1 MRLALAASEFSLRLS
16 RDPLTYSSSKPH
28 TAVTIA
34 GFDPSSG
41 AGITA
46 DLQVFAAHGLFGTSA
61 ITALT
66 VQSTLGVAAVHPV
79 EAVTLRHALDHLTV
93 DLPPKGIKVGMLA
106 TSAIVE
112 TVASFLQSL
121 SLNQPENLNLP
132 IVLDP
137 VILSS
142 SGAGLLDPDGLRSL
156 QETLL
161 NRVNWITPNWQ
172 ELALLAERPVSNLG
186 EAEAALNLLG
196 KRYPHLSAV
205 ATAGD
210 RETPI
215 DLLRTPNG
223 ELHQFAGQHIE
234 TTSTHGTGCAFSS
247 ALLSRLI
254 LGDTPTAAVAAAKFY
269 VEGALR
275 NAPGVGHGKGP
286 MDLLWPLR

>member
-1 MRLALAASEFSLRLS
+1 MIHTA
-16 RDPLTYSSSKPH
+16 SKPP
-28 TAVTIA
+28 TALTIA

-46 DLQVFAAHGLFGTSA
+46 DLQVFAAHGIFGTSA

-66 VQSTLGVAAVHPV
+66 VQSTLGVAAVH
-79 EAVTLRHALDHLTV
+79 AVAAATLRHTLDHLAA
-93 DLPPKGIKVGMLA
+93 DLPPVGIKIGMLSNG
-106 TSAIVE
+106 TIVE

-121 SLNQPENLNLP
+121 LGNQPENLNLP

-172 ELALLAERPVSNLG
+172 ELALLAEKPVSNLA
-186 EAEAALNLLG
+186 EAETALNLLG
-196 KRYPHLSAV
+196 ERYPHLFAV

-215 DLLRTPNG
+215 DLLRTPSG
-223 ELHQFAGQHIE
+223 EFHHFAGQHVE

-254 LGDTPTAAVAAAKFY
+254 LGDTPTAAVSAAKSY

-275 NAPGVGHGKGP
+275 NAPGIGHGKGP